1 MQTFSSTLLIIKSDF
16 PISYSWNTDNQ
27 IWFSNFLFMEY
38 KLIKLE
44 LLNIYK
50 AQKVLS
56 TIFHVMKRVF
66 VRANM
71 QVSLPNKHYTF
82 NP

>member
-1 MQTFSSTLLIIKSDF
+1 MPKKLKSDA
-16 PISYSWNTDNQ
+16 Q
-27 IWFSNFLFMEY
+27 
-38 KLIKLE
+38 KLINK

-50 AQKVLS
+50 AQKALS

-66 VRANM
+66 VRTNM
-71 QVSLPNKHYTF
+71 RVSLPNKHYTF